1 MMKQQMISLA
11 VAVLALTASSCN
23 NQTRQPS
30 AAEESGEKTVAA
42 TEEKK
47 QPAGNDPAGAKTF
60 DINTIPV
67 SDKEIG
73 EFPFFNFPEG
83 LKATNRPIQRKYD
96 VLYFP
101 IDGVMTPIE
110 GKVWKTYVSIAKGSD
125 DEWSL
130 PYFLKSYDE
139 AIAAVGGV
147 KIFDGKITN
156 EEYERYHDQAEYL
169 GEDGS
174 IGYVGQRI
182 VVYVIRRSDGRDVYI
197 QMAGNT
203 ASGNLN
209 ILQKEGFKQT
219 ITMMKSDQIQ
229 QALDEKGKAV
239 LYINF
244 DVDKSTLKPDGKD
257 AVAEIRK
264 VLESTPSLKI
274 AINGYTDN
282 TGDDAHNKRL
292 SNDRANTV
300 MQALV
305 AAGIDK
311 ARLSA
316 EGFGSQNPLADN
328 SSEEGK
334 AKNRRVELVK
344 M

>member
-1 MMKQQMISLA
+1 
-11 VAVLALTASSCN
+11 
-23 NQTRQPS
+23 
-30 AAEESGEKTVAA
+30 
-42 TEEKK
+42 
-47 QPAGNDPAGAKTF
+47 
-60 DINTIPV
+60 
-67 SDKEIG
+67 
-73 EFPFFNFPEG
+73 
-83 LKATNRPIQRKYD
+83 
-96 VLYFP
+96 
-101 IDGVMTPIE
+101 MT
-110 GKVWKTYVSIAKGSD
+110 
-125 DEWSL
+125 
-130 PYFLKSYDE
+130 
-139 AIAAVGGV
+139 
-147 KIFDGKITN
+147 
-156 EEYERYHDQAEYL
+156 
-169 GEDGS
+169 
-174 IGYVGQRI
+174 
-182 VVYVIRRSDGRDVYI
+182 
-197 QMAGNT
+197 GNT

-244 DVDKSTLKPDGKD
+244 DVDKYTLKPDGKD

-264 VLESTPSLKI
+264 VLENTPSLKI

-282 TGDDAHNKRL
+282 TGDNAHNKQL